1 MTPVL
6 RLFSPEVFP
15 EPFPY
20 IVSPASLDLAVSCR
34 ILTWLESEA
43 PWRLVETDFYE
54 QFEFSLLDGQ
64 LPPDLAFLRSSDFL
78 VAAKA
83 RMASLFG
90 ATLGE
95 RIDAT
100 AHRLVPGQRI
110 RLHND
115 FITGAETHRLLI
127 QLNRGWKD
135 ENGGFLLFFNSTC
148 SDLRTSG
155 VELENIAVFG
165 SDYLRT
171 KRPLGSHYLRMS
183 AYYLRRAHLVEN
195 DAEVVRTDD
204 GRHNASP
211 TARIRS
217 ASSRVRPASSW
228 PLRKRRI
235 SLGLAWN

>member
-1 MTPVL
+1 MP
-6 RLFSPEVFP
+6 
-15 EPFPY
+15 
-20 IVSPASLDLAVSCR
+20 I
-34 ILTWLESEA
+34 
-43 PWRLVETDFYE
+43 
-54 QFEFSLLDGQ
+54 
-64 LPPDLAFLRSSDFL
+64 
-78 VAAKA
+78 
-83 RMASLFG
+83 
-90 ATLGE
+90 
-95 RIDAT
+95 
-100 AHRLVPGQRI
+100 
-110 RLHND
+110 
-115 FITGAETHRLLI
+115 
-127 QLNRGWKD
+127 
-135 ENGGFLLFFNSTC
+135 C

-171 KRPLGSHYLRMS
+171 KRPLGSH
-183 AYYLRRAHLVEN
+183 YLRRAHLVEN

>member
-1 MTPVL
+1 MALIMEPWRAL
-6 RLFSPEVFP
+6 LASVF
-15 EPFPY
+15 
-20 IVSPASLDLAVSCR
+20 IQVAHASPAIGNDVRLIPKLRAPHEVSARAINIAV
-34 ILTWLESEA
+34 LKA
-43 PWRLVETDFYE
+43 PDEIE
-54 QFEFSLLDGQ
+54 
-64 LPPDLAFLRSSDFL
+64 
-78 VAAKA
+78 
-83 RMASLFG
+83 
-90 ATLGE
+90 
-95 RIDAT
+95 
-100 AHRLVPGQRI
+100 
-110 RLHND
+110 
-115 FITGAETHRLLI
+115 RLL
-127 QLNRGWKD
+127 LRNDRPHTSLRKNR
-135 ENGGFLLFFNSTC
+135 C

-183 AYYLRRAHLVEN
+183 AHYLRRAHLVEN